1 MILGLV
7 LLAELQTQE
16 PTELVVHEWGTFTT
30 VSGAEGASLE
40 WRPLSGGDDLPRFVY
55 GTGGTPRGLRH
66 GQTCKGCSHFGCG
79 CGEACSPD
87 SRGNCNKCKTCYV
100 ATVRMETPILY
111 FYADRETTV
120 SVKVGFPQGKVT
132 EWYPQA
138 RSVGSGIDWGGVRV
152 LPQARPEFPLEK
164 GESHYYPA
172 RETDSAPVRV
182 CGNEGVQHEK
192 FLFYRGAGTFELPI
206 RASLE
211 GGKTKISST
220 EEISWVVLFDNA
232 RGSVGYRILRKV
244 VGEVR
249 SDVAEK
255 CGAVEQLGEELVRL
269 LIGDGLFEKEARA
282 MVKTWRDSWFE
293 EGKRLFYVV
302 PRRITD
308 AVLPLEIEPKP
319 AKVTRVLVGR
329 LEILTPEMEKEIRAL
344 VERLGDRSIESRDAA
359 SRALKKYGRF
369 AEPLLRRVLRSTE
382 DAELQ
387 TRIRKLLEQE

>member
-1 MILGLV
+1 
-7 LLAELQTQE
+7 
-16 PTELVVHEWGTFTT
+16 
-30 VSGAEGASLE
+30 
-40 WRPLSGGDDLPRFVY
+40 
-55 GTGGTPRGLRH
+55 
-66 GQTCKGCSHFGCG
+66 
-79 CGEACSPD
+79 
-87 SRGNCNKCKTCYV
+87 
-100 ATVRMETPILY
+100 METPILY